1 MKTAQKLTDD
11 SIRKVCLSEVNIEL
25 ATLKEELKTN
35 FQHFNTFNDFVN
47 WKLVANKNNALFEE
61 MSTLEKNPNA
71 YKMK

>member
-1 MKTAQKLTDD
+1 MKTVQKLTDD

-25 ATLKEELKTN
+25 AKLKEELKTN